1 MNLAVVAT
9 FGALGAVA
17 RFTVDGT
24 IRSRM
29 PSTTPWATIL
39 INVSGS
45 FLLGLVTGL
54 VTDHGLSETLRLAVG
69 TGFCGGYTTFSTA
82 MFETVRLIQQS
93 AWRLVAANVV
103 ATVVL
108 TTAAA
113 AVGLAVVA

>member
-1 MNLAVVAT
+1 MMFVLVCLC
-9 FGALGAVA
+9 GAAGAVA
-17 RFTVDGT
+17 RFLIDAAFRTRLRTTFPWPTV
-24 IRSRM
+24 
-29 PSTTPWATIL
+29 L
-39 INVSGS
+39 INISGS
-45 FLLGLVTGL
+45 FLLGVLTGL
-54 VTDHGLSETLRLAVG
+54 LLHHHTGKDTVLLIG